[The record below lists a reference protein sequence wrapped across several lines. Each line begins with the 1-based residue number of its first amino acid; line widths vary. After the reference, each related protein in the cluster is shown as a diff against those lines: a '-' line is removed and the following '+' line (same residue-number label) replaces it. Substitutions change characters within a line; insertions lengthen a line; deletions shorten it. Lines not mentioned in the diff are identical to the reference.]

1 MPAVSLLSQFTVILA
16 CARQILTADFAGK
29 AIQARITANLKA
41 GTA

>member
-1 MPAVSLLSQFTVILA
+1 MPAVSLLSQFTVLLA
-16 CARQILTADFAGK
+16 CARQILTADFADK